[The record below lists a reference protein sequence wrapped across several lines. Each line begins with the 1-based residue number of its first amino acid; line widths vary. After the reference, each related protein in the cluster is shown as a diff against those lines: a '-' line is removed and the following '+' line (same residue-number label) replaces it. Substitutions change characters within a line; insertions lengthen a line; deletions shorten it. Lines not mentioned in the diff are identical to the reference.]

1 MKERIEKQILSAL
14 SSGKKSVYELIY
26 YQDSSLKE
34 FLDIIQNLR
43 NKKIIRM
50 ENGFLELTGR
60 GKKIAKNVKFIE
72 TKCKYC
78 NGTGFIVSDFF
89 RKILKTYSKICEK
102 RPEAIEKYDQGFI
115 DPEGVIKRIEFIYEC
130 GDIYGKIF
138 VLGDDDLFS
147 IACSLT
153 KFPKFIF
160 VAEIDERIVEFINKI
175 AKKYKLNVKA
185 MIYDAQKNLPKFLR
199 RKFDVFVTDPVETI
213 DGLKLFFS
221 RCVSSLKGVGSSG
234 YFGITQA
241 EASRKKWYKI
251 QKMIYEMGF
260 VITDIKKKFNIYPD
274 TKDNFFRF
282 QEKLPIF
289 NLLKTKTDFN
299 WYSSSLYR
307 IEAVKEPKPLI
318 TREMKINEKMYKD
331 DESLATPY

>member
-175 AKKYKLNVKA
+175 AKKYKNVTLKELPGADHKFEKIIHQKKA
-185 MIYDAQKNLPKFLR
+185 IQITKNW
-199 RKFDVFVTDPVETI
+199 
-213 DGLKLFFS
+213 LKKYL
-221 RCVSSLKGVGSSG
+221 
-234 YFGITQA
+234 
-241 EASRKKWYKI
+241 
-251 QKMIYEMGF
+251 
-260 VITDIKKKFNIYPD
+260 
-274 TKDNFFRF
+274 
-282 QEKLPIF
+282 
-289 NLLKTKTDFN
+289 
-299 WYSSSLYR
+299 
-307 IEAVKEPKPLI
+307 
-318 TREMKINEKMYKD
+318 
-331 DESLATPY
+331 